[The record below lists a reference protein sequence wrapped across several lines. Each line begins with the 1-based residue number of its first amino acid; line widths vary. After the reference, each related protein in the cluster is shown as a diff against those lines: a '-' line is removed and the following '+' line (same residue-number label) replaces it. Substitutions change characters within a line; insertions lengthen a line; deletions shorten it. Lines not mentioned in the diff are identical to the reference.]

1 MIDHWHNVR
10 QEYRQRLPGHWSRV
24 AQALVSAQSRPWRS
38 DPLTVRHGPC
48 GARRRDTA
56 GQCLRRPVNDGA

>member
-10 QEYRQRLPGHWSRV
+10 QEYRQRLPGRWSRV

-38 DPLTVRHGPC
+38 DPLTVLGMARAALGAGTLLASAC
-48 GARRRDTA
+48 GAR
-56 GQCLRRPVNDGA
+56 